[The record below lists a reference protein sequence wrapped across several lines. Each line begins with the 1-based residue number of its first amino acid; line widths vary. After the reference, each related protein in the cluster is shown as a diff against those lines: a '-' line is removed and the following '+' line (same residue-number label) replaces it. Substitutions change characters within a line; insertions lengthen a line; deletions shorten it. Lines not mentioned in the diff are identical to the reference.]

1 VNSLRHHHPNFIR
14 YADACSIVAEGVRR
28 AYVELRNRTADPSG
42 YSRMLLSVDGS
53 EPSKLSLHEAI
64 QLALRIATEDR
75 DVNRANGFL
84 TVQMGPNQ
92 VLAALSAEFH
102 DGLTTQ
108 QIELCVSR
116 IEAAIKNA
124 HLEVTTLFIK
134 PQTAETWR
142 RRIAEVA
149 ALQVDAGKGTQ

>member
-1 VNSLRHHHPNFIR
+1 LARETKGLLIGEPALPRVRE
-14 YADACSIVAEGVRR
+14 SI
-28 AYVELRNRTADPSG
+28 
-42 YSRMLLSVDGS
+42 
-53 EPSKLSLHEAI
+53 
-64 QLALRIATEDR
+64 LRIATEDR
-75 DVNRANGFL
+75 DVNRANGVL

-108 QIELCVSR
+108 QIEFCVSR
-116 IEAAIKNA
+116 IEAAIKDA

-149 ALQVDAGKGTQ
+149 ALQGDTGKGNW